1 MNTSFSVEKAIHV
14 LSYLQ
19 QKTGVTD
26 VRILLAYAFLADR
39 YSIRTYAMPVLGEP
53 HYYATESGPVPLQ
66 TMRVLEKDLIGTT
79 LQERALFDSSIR
91 QTSNEGVVIDTLQEY
106 DLLSRADIEALDFA
120 SGHFKGLGVNDL
132 VALTQQY
139 PEWVKGEME
148 LTSGSTM
155 TAMCYEDFFDNPA
168 PENLQEI
175 HRILGYDDPFITH
188 GPGTAVLAL
197 AKDVFLCS

>member
-14 LSYLQ
+14 LSHLQ

-66 TMRVLEKDLIGTT
+66 TMRVLEEIGPTF
-79 LQERALFDSSIR
+79 QERALLDSSTR

-120 SGHFKGLGVNDL
+120 IAHFKGLGVNDL

-155 TAMCYEDFFDNPA
+155 TVMCYEDFFDNPA
-168 PENLQEI
+168 AENLQEI
-175 HRILGYDDPFITH
+175 HRLLGCDDPFITC
-188 GPGTAVLAL
+188 GPGTAALAL
-197 AKDVFLCS
+197 AKDVFFCS